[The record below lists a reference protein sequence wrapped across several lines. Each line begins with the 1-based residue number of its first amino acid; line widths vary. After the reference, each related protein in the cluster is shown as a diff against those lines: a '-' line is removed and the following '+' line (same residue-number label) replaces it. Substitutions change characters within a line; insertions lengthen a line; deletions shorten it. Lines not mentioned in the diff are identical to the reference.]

1 MGVEA
6 FGSAGR
12 PSQAPRSYVN
22 PVATTNQRHVSQPQ
36 HTERHLA
43 CGRGLLYLSEMK
55 SEPRPAVPQTHDEQ
69 VRARRNRLTG
79 IGLMCA
85 AVISFAFLDAIA
97 KYLNAYMDTIQ
108 VVWARYTGGF
118 LLTLLISNP
127 ISRPGLLR
135 TNRPILQVVRALFLV
150 GSTVSNFM
158 AFRYLQLDQALSI
171 LFSTPFLVAILAGP
185 LLGEWIGWRRWVAIL
200 VGFAGVLLVTRPGA
214 GGVHWAALYSVS
226 SAIFYSLYIIATRL
240 ISRTDATETTLFYSN
255 LVGALSMLPALPF
268 VWSVPDN
275 PWLIVLMAVFGAFG
289 SFGHY
294 LLIAAHRLAPASSL
308 APFMYTQ
315 LVWAIL
321 LGYLIFSD
329 IPDRWTLAGAA
340 VVVASGLYLLH
351 RERVTGTA

>member
-55 SEPRPAVPQTHDEQ
+55 SEPRPAVPQTNDEQ

-135 TNRPILQVVRALFLV
+135 TSRPILQVVRALFLV

-200 VGFAGVLLVTRPGA
+200 VGFAGVLLVIPGFLTDIA
-214 GGVHWAALYSVS
+214 AFVLLIPPLRRGIIRLYLRHIRLEGGVVHRPPGTDKPGRSPLEGK
-226 SAIFYSLYIIATRL
+226 
-240 ISRTDATETTLFYSN
+240 SR
-255 LVGALSMLPALPF
+255 
-268 VWSVPDN
+268 
-275 PWLIVLMAVFGAFG
+275 
-289 SFGHY
+289 
-294 LLIAAHRLAPASSL
+294 
-308 APFMYTQ
+308 
-315 LVWAIL
+315 
-321 LGYLIFSD
+321 
-329 IPDRWTLAGAA
+329 
-340 VVVASGLYLLH
+340 
-351 RERVTGTA
+351 RVD